1 MSAPDLLFTASS
13 SHFAKKRPP
22 RRRTVVALLIVLA
35 VLVIGAGAWFA
46 RSTMTAPI
54 VGQLAFASSGQPLKG
69 GLNVADQ
76 VQIDLHITQGPT
88 VGKSYVAWLLP
99 DQTTGQAVLLGA
111 ISPHGQAAHLTY
123 NDPQHSNL
131 LADNSRLLITEQ
143 ATTPMPRLPSS
154 DRSDWRYLAQIPQTL
169 SSGPGQ
175 QYSLLDHLR
184 HLLASDPTLQQ
195 HGLSG
200 GLAPWL
206 YRNIAVVYAASTNA
220 RAGWQAG
227 TTDSTALRSHL
238 LQALAYLDGTA
249 YVARDLPAGTAIPT
263 QDYPAGNIG
272 LLEFEPQQNP
282 APYLEHVALHLNGV
296 ATSPGASSSQ
306 RALAAQIT
314 GAINHI
320 NAWLEKAR
328 QDIRQLLV
336 MTDQQL
342 QQPATRELLND
353 MTANAMLAYNGQGSG
368 VQWAYLRIQRL
379 ATVDITAV

>member
-88 VGKSYVAWLLP
+88 VGKSYFAWLLP

-184 HLLASDPTLQQ
+184 HLLAARIGRTDHRSNQPYQCLARKGSPGHQATAGHDRPTV
-195 HGLSG
+195 
-200 GLAPWL
+200 ATAC
-206 YRNIAVVYAASTNA
+206 YK
-220 RAGWQAG
+220 G
-227 TTDSTALRSHL
+227 TTKR
-238 LQALAYLDGTA
+238 YDGT
-249 YVARDLPAGTAIPT
+249 R
-263 QDYPAGNIG
+263 
-272 LLEFEPQQNP
+272 
-282 APYLEHVALHLNGV
+282 
-296 ATSPGASSSQ
+296 
-306 RALAAQIT
+306 
-314 GAINHI
+314 
-320 NAWLEKAR
+320 NA
-328 QDIRQLLV
+328 
-336 MTDQQL
+336 
-342 QQPATRELLND
+342 
-353 MTANAMLAYNGQGSG
+353 
-368 VQWAYLRIQRL
+368 RIQR
-379 ATVDITAV
+379 TGERSAVGISSHSAAGDGGYHRRLSA